1 MGQSSVLVKN
11 GKRIPVGERDD
22 VFVGLDVHAKK
33 VNVAVRVNGR
43 EVARWVSPPNGA
55 VLAKSFRPLRAGLRN
70 MAYEA
75 GPTGYGLYRTL
86 RAEGLPVEV
95 WAPGKMPRP
104 ANRSN
109 KTDRKDAAT
118 LAKYAEKDL
127 GTPIAVPTAQQEA
140 DRQVM
145 RTRNQL
151 VEKARRVKQQVK
163 GFLLMHGIPAPA
175 GLAGWTK
182 AGLDALRKVSLG
194 AELKFCLELLLDELI
209 HLEGLK
215 KRIELKLRELSQT
228 ERHAKAVR
236 LLQSHPGVGLL
247 TAMNFL
253 LEVYRPERFE
263 VDRQLSTYVGLVP
276 RVSQSAERRTEGPLI
291 RSGQNSLRSMLVQ
304 AAWQWKRRGGEGE
317 EIYQRILGNTQCA
330 QKTIVALARKISAN
344 LWYMLLRGEA
354 YRPPEQRMNSKA
366 ILRLETT

>member
-1 MGQSSVLVKN
+1 MGQSTVLVRN

-33 VNVAVRVNGR
+33 VNVAVRVNG
-43 EVARWVSPPNGA
+43 EHVVRWVSAPNGA
-55 VLAKSFRPLRAGLRN
+55 ALARSFQPLRRGLRKVV
-70 MAYEA
+70 YEA
-75 GPTGYGLYRTL
+75 GPTGYSLCRTL

-118 LAKYAEKDL
+118 LAEYAEKDL
-127 GTPIAVPTAQQEA
+127 GSPILVPMPQQEA

-151 VEKARRVKQQVK
+151 VEKARRVKQQIK
-163 GFLLMHGIPAPA
+163 SFLLMHGIAAPV

-182 AGLDALRKVSLG
+182 AALNALRRLSLG
-194 AELKFCLELLLDELI
+194 AELGFCLELLLDELM
-209 HLEGLK
+209 HLAGLK
-215 KRIELKLRELSQT
+215 KRVDLKLRELSQT
-228 ERHAKAVR
+228 ERHARAAR
-236 LLQSHPGVGLL
+236 LLCSHPGVGLL

-253 LEVYRPERFE
+253 LEIYQPDRFE

-276 RVSQSAERRTEGPLI
+276 RVSQSADRRTEGPLI

-304 AAWQWKRRGGEGE
+304 AAWQWRRQGGEGNR
-317 EIYQRILGNTQCA
+317 IYQRIFGNTQCA
-330 QKTIVALARKISAN
+330 QKTIVALARKISVN
-344 LWYMLLRGEA
+344 LWYMLLRGET
-354 YRPPEQRMNSKA
+354 YRPPRQEKPPKRT
-366 ILRLETT
+366 R